1 MKLTFIFLRKI
12 FVFFFVEERYI
23 LWKAFRGINMRE
35 EGDISKRGDRG
46 LFLKNEM
53 TLIRSKGS

>member
-1 MKLTFIFLRKI
+1 MKLTFFFWRKI
-12 FVFFFVEERYI
+12 SATFFCGGKIY

-46 LFLKNEM
+46 LFFLKM
-53 TLIRSKGS
+53 K